1 MGMPV
6 AATVWSFVVLI
17 IVIAACTWLAVKIA
31 KRTGSS
37 SDVDGPDD
45 TPR

>member
-1 MGMPV
+1 MEMPV
-6 AATVWSFVVLI
+6 AATVWSFVILI

-31 KRTGSS
+31 KRSGPSS
-37 SDVDGPDD
+37 EVDEHDD